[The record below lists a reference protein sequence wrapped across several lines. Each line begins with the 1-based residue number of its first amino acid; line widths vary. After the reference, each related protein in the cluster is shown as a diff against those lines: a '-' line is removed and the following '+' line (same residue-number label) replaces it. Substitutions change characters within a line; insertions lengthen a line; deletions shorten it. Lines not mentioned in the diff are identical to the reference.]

1 MTYSSPWSRQAQA
14 TSPALMLDSRCPKL
28 APLSLILALGC
39 GGSQSATLPDPP
51 EGFGF
56 AFATPDC
63 APWDGP
69 AISILL
75 TGSRSDSVDGVSR
88 QLRVAVYKQSDS
100 VVGRR
105 FHWPAD
111 PEVASGT
118 LCQGSESCEAAA
130 SGEIFF
136 RPTGSDTI
144 LEGIVLL
151 RFPKSDSLYGGFRA
165 AWRPRRAM
173 CG

>member
-1 MTYSSPWSRQAQA
+1 
-14 TSPALMLDSRCPKL
+14 MLDSRCPKL
-28 APLSLILALGC
+28 APLTLILALGC
-39 GGSQSATLPDPP
+39 GGPSQLATLPDPP

-75 TGSRSDSVDGVSR
+75 TGSRPDSVDGMSR
-88 QLRVAVYKQSDS
+88 QLRVAVYKQRDA
-100 VVGRR
+100 VVGHR
-105 FHWPAD
+105 FQWPAD

-118 LCQGSESCEAAA
+118 LCQGSESCEAAT
-130 SGEIFF
+130 SGEIDF
-136 RPTGSDTI
+136 RPTGSDTK
-144 LEGIVLL
+144 LEGTVLL

-165 AWRPRRAM
+165 EWRPRRAM